1 MIWIIQNLNIA
12 LQSNQTTMNFLKT
25 KVFPNDETS
34 VTWGKALMYLGII
47 LAGGTALTLVIMQ
60 VFKSF
65 N

>member
-1 MIWIIQNLNIA
+1 
-12 LQSNQTTMNFLKT
+12 MNFLKT
-25 KVFPNDETS
+25 KVFKNDDS

>member
-1 MIWIIQNLNIA
+1 M
-12 LQSNQTTMNFLKT
+12 SFLKT

-47 LAGGTALTLVIMQ
+47 LAGGTALVLVTLE

>member
-1 MIWIIQNLNIA
+1 
-12 LQSNQTTMNFLKT
+12 MNFLKT

-47 LAGGTALTLVIMQ
+47 LAGGTGLVFVIKAVFTAL
-60 VFKSF
+60 